1 VATDIGAWPQ
11 GLSIIYAVDG
21 FAALLLTTMAVV
33 AGIALAFAAGRGEDR
48 HPMFLPMANVLL
60 GGVFGSLVTAD
71 LFNLFVAYEV
81 MLIAS
86 YVLLTLRGGRRQV
99 RAGVIYVVV
108 NLLASTA
115 FLLGTGLLYGVTGTV
130 NLAALHTAVPGD
142 PAATVGAA
150 WSPSPSRS
158 RRAWSRSTAGC
169 HGAYV
174 EAGPAVTAL
183 FSGLLTKVGVYTLF
197 RLYSVVFAGDPD
209 WRPLLVAIAAVTM
222 VVGVL
227 GAVGRGDVRGI
238 LAFHMVSQV
247 GYLVLPLGLWTT
259 AAVTGGIVY
268 LLQYIFVKGSLFLA
282 AGAIETLTGTGSL
295 DKLGGM
301 VRTRPMLA
309 TGFMLSALALAGIP
323 PTSGFVGKFL
333 LIRSAFEVGA
343 WLLGATAVVVSFF
356 TLLSMI
362 KIWNG
367 VFWGEPTAAVA
378 HERTQGPLGVEVPAA
393 TPRPTSPYHAAA
405 GRAPPRDRA
414 GRALRRGRDRDVVLG
429 LARPVAD
436 RAGRA
441 GGRGADRPE
450 RLPRGGACRMIVVRF
465 LRRLPHIVVFLV
477 TFAVDIVIANLRV
490 AFEVVTPGYAMR
502 VAIVRVPTHTR
513 TPFEVTVL
521 ANVITM
527 TPGTLSLEVDTDNYD
542 LYVHGLYVDSLEGFR
557 AQIAKHRAPA
567 AEGDAMTLLDVAL
580 AAARGRVRDQPV
592 AGRARPVG
600 GRPGGRRGRVPLRD
614 RGRHRGAGG
623 PQRATAFIDVVLIAT
638 LLGFLATVALSALVG
653 RRRS

>member
-1 VATDIGAWPQ
+1 MNPAVLLVLPFALPLLAAALTVLWRHRREAQRVVTFTSVAAVAACGVALVQATRDGAAVATDIGAWPR

-21 FAALLLTTMAVV
+21 YAALLLTAMALAAAV
-33 AGIALAFAAGRGEDR
+33 ALAFAAGRGEDR

-115 FLLGTGLLYGVTGTV
+115 FLIGTGLLYGVTGTV
-130 NLAALHTAVPGD
+130 NLAALHAAVPGD
-142 PAATVGAA
+142 PAATVGAVVVA
-150 WSPSPSRS
+150 VAVAVKASLVPL
-158 RRAWSRSTAGC
+158 
-169 HGAYV
+169 HGWLPRAYV

-183 FSGLLTKVGVYTLF
+183 FSALLTKVGVYTLF
-197 RLYSVVFAGDPD
+197 RLYSVVFAGDPA
-209 WRPLLVAIAAVTM
+209 WQALLVAIAAVTM

-282 AGAIETLTGTGSL
+282 AGAIETLTGTGAL

-301 VRTRPMLA
+301 VRTRPVLA

-333 LIRSAFEVGA
+333 LIRAAFEADG
-343 WLLGATAVVVSFF
+343 WLLGTTAVAVSFF

-367 VFWGEPTAAVA
+367 VFWGTPTDAVA
-378 HERTQGPLGVEVPAA
+378 HEQVEVALGREVPGP
-393 TPRPTSPYHAAA
+393 TFRPTSLSTLPRVERRRATELIAPCVVIGVGTVVLGIAAQWLITLAEPAAA
-405 GRAPPRDRA
+405 GLIDPSAYLEAVRAA
-414 GRALRRGRDRDVVLG
+414 
-429 LARPVAD
+429 
-436 RAGRA
+436 
-441 GGRGADRPE
+441 
-450 RLPRGGACRMIVVRF
+450 
-465 LRRLPHIVVFLV
+465 
-477 TFAVDIVIANLRV
+477 
-490 AFEVVTPGYAMR
+490 
-502 VAIVRVPTHTR
+502 
-513 TPFEVTVL
+513 
-521 ANVITM
+521 
-527 TPGTLSLEVDTDNYD
+527 
-542 LYVHGLYVDSLEGFR
+542 
-557 AQIAKHRAPA
+557 
-567 AEGDAMTLLDVAL
+567 
-580 AAARGRVRDQPV
+580 
-592 AGRARPVG
+592 
-600 GRPGGRRGRVPLRD
+600 
-614 RGRHRGAGG
+614 
-623 PQRATAFIDVVLIAT
+623 
-638 LLGFLATVALSALVG
+638 
-653 RRRS
+653 